1 MNMRTL
7 TTLLCLAAV
16 LELPLAH
23 AANTPM
29 TEYLHLDRTDYAIAA
44 VGGIGAPSTQGGGAG
59 SLHLDGISGTVTLAL
74 LYWNGID
81 IEFPA
86 EGLTGGNGDYD
97 QPQVH
102 FDGGDIIGTR
112 VAAGGSNDCWP
123 SLDSTLPPSAAT
135 YRADV
140 TAQVRL
146 RGNGDYTFSGFT
158 SKPGHSANGLSLIV
172 YFDDGNP
179 ANDFRIAHYE
189 GSQSNVEIA
198 HFAFDIDYNG
208 GRVEA
213 VLHASD
219 GQGILTDGSL
229 LWSTLP
235 GRPDQGVANT
245 LKYTKLYDG
254 LQLWPGNSVPYL
266 GHQRG
271 GNPDTLWDIRR
282 MPLTLLFASPRHYST
297 QFDYPKSGQDCVSIH
312 VVQIVQPSDAQAPML
327 APSPYDFGDVV
338 GGTTSATQRF
348 TFTNLMPGPVTIQPP
363 AISDSLFHIVAQT
376 CDGQT
381 LAAGATCTIDVTFA
395 PVAVQPAYSR
405 MTVLR
410 VPFKDAVFPLGVTNP
425 VYVELRGSGVP
436 SVPFSRLT
444 FEPRTCTFKPTT
456 VGNTSAP
463 VRFNVRSSGTLPLTL
478 GSVVGGEPRFPL
490 IATTC
495 TNGLTL
501 SSGSACTLD
510 LAFRPSVAGAVSNAA
525 RVEYTASDAPAN
537 SAMSLPLNGT
547 GIVAGD
553 AIFADGFEQSTCID

>member
-1 MNMRTL
+1 MNLRTL
-7 TTLLCLAAV
+7 SSLLCLIAA
-16 LELPLAH
+16 LHLPRAY
-23 AANTPM
+23 AVNTPM
-29 TEYLHLDRTDYAIAA
+29 TEYLHLDRTDYAIAG
-44 VGGIGAPSTQGGGAG
+44 VGGIGAPSTQGGGSG
-59 SLHLDGISGTVTLAL
+59 TLHLDGVSGTITLAL

-81 IEFPA
+81 IEFPE
-86 EGLTGGNGDYD
+86 EGLTGGNADYD
-97 QPQVH
+97 QPQIH
-102 FDGGDIIGTR
+102 FDGVDITGTR
-112 VAAGGSNDCWP
+112 VAGGGSNDCWP
-123 SLDSTLPPSAAT
+123 SLDSPLPPSAAT

-146 RGNGDYTFSGFT
+146 RGNGDYTFSGFA

-179 ANDFRIAHYE
+179 ANDLRIAHYE
-189 GSQSNVEIA
+189 GLQSNIDTA
-198 HFAFDIDYNG
+198 HFAFDLDYNG

-229 LWSTLP
+229 TWNTLP
-235 GRPDQGVANT
+235 GRPDLGVANT

-282 MPLTLLFASPRHYST
+282 MPLTPLFASPRHYST
-297 QFDYPKSGQDCVSIH
+297 QFDYPKSGQDCVSMH
-312 VVQIVQPSDAQAPML
+312 VVQIVQPADAQAPML
-327 APSPYDFGDVV
+327 APGPYDFGDVV

-348 TFTNLMPGPVTIQPP
+348 TFTNLMPGPVTVQPP
-363 AISDSLFHIVAQT
+363 AITDTLFHIVAQT

-381 LAAGATCTIDVTFA
+381 LAAGAPCTIDVTFA

-410 VPFKDAVFPLGVTNP
+410 VPFKDAVFTVSAITL
-425 VYVELRGSGVP
+425 YVELRGAGIP

-444 FEPRTCTFKPTT
+444 FEPRTCTFKPTS
-456 VGNTSAP
+456 VGSTSAL

-495 TNGLTL
+495 ANGLTL

-525 RVEYTASDAPAN
+525 RIEYTASDAPAN
-537 SAMSLPLNGT
+537 SATSLPLNGT

>member
-7 TTLLCLAAV
+7 ASLLCLAAV
-16 LELPLAH
+16 LELSQTH

-29 TEYLHLDRTDYAIAA
+29 QEYLHLDRTNYVIAA

-59 SLHLDGISGTVTLAL
+59 TMHLDGVSGTVTLAL

-86 EGLTGGNGDYD
+86 EGLTGGDGDYD

-112 VAAGGSNDCWP
+112 VAGGGSNDCWP

-158 SKPGHSANGLSLIV
+158 SKPGHRANGLSLIV

-179 ANDFRIAHYE
+179 ANDLRIAHYE
-189 GSQSNVEIA
+189 GLQSDIETA

-219 GQGILTDGSL
+219 GQGILSDGSL

-271 GNPDTLWDIRR
+271 GNADTLWDIRR
-282 MPLTLLFASPRHYST
+282 MPLTLLFASPRRYST
-297 QFDYPKSGQDCVSIH
+297 HFDYPKSGQDCVSIH
-312 VVQIVQPSDAQAPML
+312 VVQIVQPADAQAPML
-327 APSPYDFGDVV
+327 APSPHDFGDVV

-363 AISDSLFHIVAQT
+363 AISDALFHIVAQT

-410 VPFKDAVFPLGVTNP
+410 VPFKDAVFPVGVTNP
-425 VYVELRGSGVP
+425 VYVELRGAGVP

-444 FEPRTCTFKPTT
+444 FEPRTCTFKPTP
-456 VGNTSAP
+456 VGTNSAT

-478 GSVVGGEPRFPL
+478 GSVAGGGSRFPL

-495 TNGLTL
+495 TNGMNLPA
-501 SSGSACTLD
+501 GGACTLD
-510 LAFRPSVAGAVSNAA
+510 LAFQPGVAGAVSNAA
-525 RVEYTASDAPAN
+525 RIEYTASDAPAN